1 MYFCETFTQ
10 GKLRFICITL
20 NIIITMGKL
29 YRSSNRVIAG
39 VCAGL
44 ADEFGLDVKVV
55 RIVTLVAALLLCGA
69 VAIAYLILALILPV
83 KK

>member
-1 MYFCETFTQ
+1 
-10 GKLRFICITL
+10 
-20 NIIITMGKL
+20 MGKL

-44 ADEFGLDVKVV
+44 ADEFGLDVKMV

-69 VAIAYLILALILPV
+69 VAIAYLVLALILPV

>member
-1 MYFCETFTQ
+1 
-10 GKLRFICITL
+10 
-20 NIIITMGKL
+20 MGKL
-29 YRSSNRVIAG
+29 YRSSDRVIAG

-44 ADEFGLDVKVV
+44 AEEFNLDTKIV
-55 RIVTLVAALLLCGA
+55 RIVTVVAALLLCGA

>member
-1 MYFCETFTQ
+1 
-10 GKLRFICITL
+10 
-20 NIIITMGKL
+20 MGKL
-29 YRSSNRVIAG
+29 YRSTDKVIAG

-44 ADEFGLDVKVV
+44 AAEFNLDVKIV